1 MISILI
7 IDDHPLVS
15 DGIGTML
22 KDVTFVQVVGACK
35 TAQEAIDFLTV
46 HQPDIILLDINLPDM
61 DGLQLCDTIREISR
75 RSKIIVLT
83 SANEAGLISQLLK
96 KGANGYLLK
105 NMERS
110 ELLTAIETV
119 LLGKVFLSK
128 AANEKLLEHFH
139 NLNDAVAQVPILTRR
154 EKEIL
159 LLLQEGFTG
168 PQIADKLF
176 LSQYTIETHRKNLM
190 QKLNVSNTQLLLNT
204 ARSYKLI

>member
-15 DGIGTML
+15 DGICTML
-22 KDVTFVQVVGACK
+22 KDVAFVRILAACK
-35 TAQEAIDFLTV
+35 TAKDAISFLEV
-46 HQPDIILLDINLPDM
+46 IRPDIILLDINLPDM
-61 DGLQLCDTIREISR
+61 DGLQLCDAIRATNKQ
-75 RSKIIVLT
+75 SKIIVLT

-96 KGANGYLLK
+96 RGANGYLLK

-119 LLGKVFLSK
+119 LMGKVFLSK
-128 AANEKLLEHFH
+128 AANEKLLEQFH
-139 NLNDAVAQVPILTRR
+139 NINDALANMPVLTRR

-159 LLLQEGFTG
+159 LLLQDGLTG

-190 QKLNVSNTQLLLNT
+190 QKLNVSNTQLLIKT
-204 ARSYKLI
+204 AREYKLI